1 MESSISRI
9 LVVDDFEPWRRAIC
23 SMLAEH
29 PNLQVVGEA
38 IDGVEAVQKAQEL
51 KPDLILLDISLPGL
65 NGIEAARRVLEI
77 IPDVK
82 VLFVTSNVDRD
93 VAAAA
98 LTDGAFGY
106 VLKVDGKNELL
117 RAINAVLRGE
127 KIISKRL
134 KP

>member
-106 VLKVDGKNELL
+106 VLKVDGKNEIL

>member
-1 MESSISRI
+1 
-9 LVVDDFEPWRRAIC
+9 
-23 SMLAEH
+23 MLAEH